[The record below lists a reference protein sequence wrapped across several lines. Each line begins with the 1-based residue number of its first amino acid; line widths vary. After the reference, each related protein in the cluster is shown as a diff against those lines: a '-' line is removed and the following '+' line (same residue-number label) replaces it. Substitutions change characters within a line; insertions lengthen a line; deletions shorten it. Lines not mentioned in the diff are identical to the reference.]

1 MLNIRRVERN
11 LLHFCPNSDK
21 VRSQW
26 SNLKLKRKKTINSIT
41 LENSEDL
48 ILKLLSQILMKKS
61 KKSRVKSKNSLE
73 LRSIHLIT
81 VKLYTGVTKLT
92 FKVKSRPSLQDY
104 LRINSDWQ
112 RSSRFFQDTMLRIN
126 SNTPI
131 CLHWL
136 LTKAINYN
144 LWNLDLMNS
153 RSSFSLEIWNL
164 YKWA

>member
-81 VKLYTGVTKLT
+81 AKLYTGVTKLT

-104 LRINSDWQ
+104 LRINSD
-112 RSSRFFQDTMLRIN
+112 
-126 SNTPI
+126 
-131 CLHWL
+131 
-136 LTKAINYN
+136 
-144 LWNLDLMNS
+144 
-153 RSSFSLEIWNL
+153 
-164 YKWA
+164 